1 MNKKI
6 SEKLLNML
14 SDYLVSEVGQKA
26 LSGVTYS
33 FIFKPE
39 YIENMA
45 SKGTYV
51 NKKGAE
57 TDIANFKKIR
67 EEAYNC
73 GFEANELFRLYE
85 VSNGWIYDLDMNVAK
100 RITIEISKI
109 VSKQNGGDTPTGDLI
124 GSRPEEKRKNEMSSL
139 AKKVRKSFN
148 DGETELSVALFSRN
162 STPRIVINGVTNNG
176 EAVSA
181 VYDAFALRHTD
192 LEVVNDKFLI
202 PYGVK
207 ISKVVPCEIL
217 PSKTGVRCK
226 LYLEKVG

>member
-1 MNKKI
+1 MAKRI

-26 LSGVTYS
+26 LSGITYS

-39 YIENMA
+39 YIEKMS
-45 SKGTYV
+45 SKGSYV

-57 TDIANFKKIR
+57 TDIANFKKIK

-73 GFEANELFRLYE
+73 GFGDNELFRLYE

-109 VSKQNGGDTPTGDLI
+109 VAKQNGGDTPIGDLI
-124 GSRPEEKRKNEMSSL
+124 GNKPEEKRKNEMEHL
-139 AKKVRKSFN
+139 GKKLKKSFE
-148 DGETELSVALFSRN
+148 DGKRELSVALFSRN
-162 STPRIVINGVTNNG
+162 STPRIVINGVTNKG

-202 PYGVK
+202 PNGIK
-207 ISKVVPCEIL
+207 IEKVEPCDIL